1 MPSDLRAVIFM
12 LISTFSLSLNGLMGK
27 VLSQSFSTDV
37 LGFLRFFL
45 PALIMLGILA
55 YQGWAFPTRDTARPI
70 IIRALCVV
78 GSQMCFLYALTTLT
92 LVESVVLFSTG
103 PLFIPVLEKLLYR
116 TPLKGMTLFCLG
128 MTFCGVIL
136 QAGGTGD
143 IAMRPELLTG
153 LAAGL
158 FNALSQVTL
167 FKGAKSGLPSA
178 AVNGWCFLLAAL
190 IIAPFASMTTF
201 QQGSLVLPD
210 APLTTTAIITGVTV
224 LALSIASTQMFRVM
238 AYKLAHSGSQLSPLI
253 FTNLVFAFIWQISFF
268 NDTLNPTKILG
279 IGLIVLA
286 TLINTFVPHWQA
298 KQTQRM
304 A

>member
-158 FNALSQVTL
+158 FNALSQSPCSKAPNPACHRRPLMVGVSCSRHSSL
-167 FKGAKSGLPSA
+167 HRLP
-178 AVNGWCFLLAAL
+178 V
-190 IIAPFASMTTF
+190 
-201 QQGSLVLPD
+201 
-210 APLTTTAIITGVTV
+210 
-224 LALSIASTQMFRVM
+224 
-238 AYKLAHSGSQLSPLI
+238 
-253 FTNLVFAFIWQISFF
+253 
-268 NDTLNPTKILG
+268 
-279 IGLIVLA
+279 
-286 TLINTFVPHWQA
+286 
-298 KQTQRM
+298 
-304 A
+304 